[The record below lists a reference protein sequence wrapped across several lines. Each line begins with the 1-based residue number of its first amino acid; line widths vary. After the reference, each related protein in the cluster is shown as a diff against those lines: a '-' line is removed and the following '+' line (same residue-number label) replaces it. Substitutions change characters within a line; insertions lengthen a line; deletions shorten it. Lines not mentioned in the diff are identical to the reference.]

1 MRTTRHRGIR
11 VVGACAIALV
21 TSFALAGPAMAQTA
35 DPDDDDQIVLNGR
48 LLVPSGE
55 TAGTAVLF
63 NGTATIDGT
72 VEETLVVFNGD
83 VVVNGTVA
91 EDVIVFNG
99 EVRIASGA
107 EVGGDLVSQA
117 TPVVEEGATVR
128 GQQQQITGNIDVT
141 DVGFASRIAWW
152 IAYTVSALVLGLIL
166 LLLAPGLDLGITH
179 AARDRMGAAFGFGAV
194 AFFALPIVAVL
205 LLVTF
210 VGIPL
215 GIFLMLAFALIYT
228 VAYVAGAHAVG
239 RFLVKPPASRYVA
252 FLAGLA
258 ILRVLA
264 LIPVVGGITWF
275 VATLLGFG
283 VLLVGMRANRTG
295 AVLARPDTVPPVPPT
310 PPATQTPA

>member
-1 MRTTRHRGIR
+1 MRTRHRGIR
-11 VVGACAIALV
+11 IGAVCAIALV
-21 TSFALAGPAMAQTA
+21 ASLALAGPAAAQTT

-63 NGTATIDGT
+63 NGSATIDGT

-107 EVGGDLVSQA
+107 EVGGDLVSQE
-117 TPVVEEGATVR
+117 TPVVEDGATVR
-128 GQQQQITGNIDVT
+128 GQQQQITSNIDVT

-152 IAYTVSALVLGLIL
+152 IAYTVSALVLGLLL
-166 LLLAPGLDLGITH
+166 LLLAPGLDLGVTH
-179 AARDRMGAAFGFGAV
+179 AARERLGAAFGFGAI

-205 LLVTF
+205 LLVTV

-239 RFLVKPPASRYVA
+239 RFVVKPPASRYVA

-264 LIPVVGGITWF
+264 LIPVIGGITWF
-275 VATLLGFG
+275 VATILGFG
-283 VLLVGMRANRTG
+283 VLLVGMRANRAGVTMG
-295 AVLARPDTVPPVPPT
+295 RPDTVPPVPPT
-310 PPATQTPA
+310 PPVTQAPA